1 METFQQFEAMMPTQF
16 LLEACLGLGPVAL
29 FVVALERL
37 DSFKLV
43 RVRTVLGAVL
53 LGGLAA
59 AASYAASA
67 VTLDLAKLPFSDYS
81 RFVAPFLEE
90 ALKCAVVIWFFARNR
105 IGFMIDAIIVGLAVG
120 AGFGAAENIYYAY
133 VFPEANVGVWM
144 VRGLGTAIMHAGVTA
159 VFAVCAQ
166 VLRDR
171 HEEEGAGAY
180 LPGFL
185 VAASLHLIFNQF
197 TAWPLLSAAGTV
209 VALPLALL
217 LLFDKSEHE
226 AHSWLIHDYESLE
239 HLLEDIRNGTFA
251 HSEAGRFILSLVAR
265 FGRGVDVLVFEY
277 IKLYTELVL
286 KAEKLLL
293 AREDGAKAPRMP
305 AETHAQFL
313 RLHELERKIGPT
325 VMAVLWPHLKFT
337 RRELFELHQLE
348 SAG

>member
-1 METFQQFEAMMPTQF
+1 MTEFSRIEAMLPTQF
-16 LLEACLGLGPVAL
+16 ILEACLGLGPVAL

-43 RVRTVLGAVL
+43 RIRTVLGAVL
-53 LGGLAA
+53 LGMAAA

-67 VTLDLAKLPFSDYS
+67 ATLDLLQLPFSDYS

-90 ALKCAVVIWFFARNR
+90 ALKCAVVIWFFSRNR
-105 IGFMIDAIIVGLAVG
+105 IGFMIDGLAVG

-159 VFAVCAQ
+159 LFAVCAQ
-166 VLRDR
+166 VLRER
-171 HEEEGAGAY
+171 HEEEGAAAY

-197 TAWPLLSAAGTV
+197 TSWPLLSAAGTV

-217 LLFDKSEHE
+217 LVFDKSEHE

-239 HLLEDIRNGTFA
+239 HLLEDIRSGQFA
-251 HSEAGRFILSLVAR
+251 HSEAGRFILSLVGR
-265 FGRGVDVLVFEY
+265 FGSGVDLLVFEY

-286 KAEKLLL
+286 QAEKLLL
-293 AREDGAKAPRMP
+293 AKESGEKAVSMP
-305 AETHAQFL
+305 AETHAKFL
-313 RLHELERKIGPT
+313 RLHTLERKIGAT